1 MSEITPRFDLL
12 DNRVLRLNALLFQT
26 YRNDRSVYIVRNNN
40 LRKQSFYSDNKHIN
54 KESINLP
61 AGNIKHG
68 LRKVLGIKLDKSRKA
83 ESKSPLSNQ
92 QNTTC
97 NKELNNTAGTFAAF
111 LHSIFQDF
119 QGFQK

>member
-1 MSEITPRFDLL
+1 MSIHKQSKISNTCSGAREYTS
-12 DNRVLRLNALLFQT
+12 ALHEWT
-26 YRNDRSVYIVRNNN
+26 NEHIVRNNN

-54 KESINLP
+54 KESINLL

-97 NKELNNTAGTFAAF
+97 NKELSSTAGTFAAF